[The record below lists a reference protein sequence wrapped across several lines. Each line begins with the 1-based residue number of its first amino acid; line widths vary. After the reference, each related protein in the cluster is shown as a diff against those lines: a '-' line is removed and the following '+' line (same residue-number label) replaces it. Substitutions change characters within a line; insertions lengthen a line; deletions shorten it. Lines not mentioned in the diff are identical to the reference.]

1 MTDFEKWFTDNF
13 LSIEQQPRT
22 NNTAVQFQRMAQRD
36 NMENAYN
43 AGREAAFDLVIERS
57 ADFDSHES
65 FLTWCR
71 LKRAGK

>member
-1 MTDFEKWFTDNF
+1 MSDFEKWFKDYDATHYTEWSDYD
-13 LSIEQQPRT
+13 LQ
-22 NNTAVQFQRMAQRD
+22 
-36 NMENAYN
+36 NAFE

-65 FLTWCR
+65 FITWCR